1 MDNYQKLGQI
11 AKGLNKKYPDG
22 NNPFQI
28 ITRLAEE
35 CGELAEQVNHFEKT
49 GIKNEKYGQP
59 DKAKMAK
66 EVQDVMRCALQI
78 AQYYQLGVELN
89 ESIEKSLQKLKRSE
103 LIKAEKKYN

>member
-1 MDNYQKLGQI
+1 MDNFEKLNQI
-11 AKGLNKKYPDG
+11 TKGLNKKYPDG

-49 GIKNEKYGQP
+49 GIKNEKHGQP

-66 EVQDVMRCALQI
+66 EVQDVMRCALQV
-78 AQYYQLGVELN
+78 AQYYRLETELD
-89 ESIEKSLQKLKRSE
+89 ESIEKSLRKLK
-103 LIKAEKKYN
+103 KVG